1 MNAKPAIAP
10 HQRFAAVVL
19 NLDKHRQVELDE
31 ITYWP
36 SRLTAHNHVVE
47 YLFDRHMP
55 TAGWMRG
62 EGNESSFLLRS
73 NSPQP
78 FAIAKIIDMEEV
90 VQNPGPHI
98 PPPKEI
104 P

>member
-1 MNAKPAIAP
+1 MNNKSAIAP

-19 NLDKHRQVELDE
+19 NLDKRREVELDE

-36 SRLTAHNHVVE
+36 SHQEAHNHVVE

-62 EGNESSFLLRS
+62 EGNESSFYLRS
-73 NSPQP
+73 NSARP
-78 FAIAKIIDMEEV
+78 FAIAKIVDMEMV
-90 VQNPGPHI
+90 VQQPGPHV
-98 PPPKEI
+98 PPPK
-104 P
+104 